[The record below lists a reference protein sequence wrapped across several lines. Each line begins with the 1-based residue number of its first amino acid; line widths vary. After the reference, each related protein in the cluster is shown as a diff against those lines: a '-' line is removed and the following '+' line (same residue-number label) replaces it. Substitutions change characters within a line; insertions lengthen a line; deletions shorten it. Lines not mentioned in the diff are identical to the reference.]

1 MYGLAPAAANGWPL
15 SHRIATKYG
24 PNRSILQEMAL
35 FSRLSTHRKVAR
47 LIRNGVGVREASWP
61 LDGYAPEVKDQLVAS
76 VIEWVRSSMGEMR
89 RPYGIDHVALALA
102 ARDEAGRVLCSNS
115 LGVLRPA
122 SFYADDGAK
131 QVLAFLGDAERVMRG
146 APGEMVGALL
156 SLGDIAFELKSR
168 AA

>member
-1 MYGLAPAAANGWPL
+1 
-15 SHRIATKYG
+15 
-24 PNRSILQEMAL
+24 MAL
-35 FSRLSTHRKVAR
+35 FSRFSTHRKVEN
-47 LIRNGVGVREASWP
+47 LIRSGVGVREASWTIG
-61 LDGYAPEVKDQLVAS
+61 GYAPEVKQALVAD

-102 ARDEAGRVLCSNS
+102 ARDETGRVLCSNS

-122 SFYADDGAK
+122 SFYADEGAE

-146 APGEMVGALL
+146 APGEVVGALL